1 MIRPYNPGEKNRAA
15 GKWPM
20 DAAVVRKL
28 GKPPRR
34 EQFPEPGATDNEVI
48 VHVHAASL
56 KPVV

>member
-1 MIRPYNPGEKNRAA
+1 
-15 GKWPM
+15 M